1 MIIVPPC
8 AVVVTP
14 VEGRVRS
21 LVPAG
26 TMVGDGEVVAVVENS
41 HGTADLRAP
50 VAGEVRGFLADQQQS
65 VARGEGVVWLSR
77 H

>member
-8 AVVVTP
+8 AVVVAP

-21 LVPAG
+21 LVPTG
-26 TMVGDGEVVAVVENS
+26 TLVRDGEVVAVVENPD
-41 HGTADLRAP
+41 GAADLRAP
-50 VAGEVRGFLADQQQS
+50 VAGEIRGFLAEQEQAVS
-65 VARGEGVVWLSR
+65 KGEGVVWLSR